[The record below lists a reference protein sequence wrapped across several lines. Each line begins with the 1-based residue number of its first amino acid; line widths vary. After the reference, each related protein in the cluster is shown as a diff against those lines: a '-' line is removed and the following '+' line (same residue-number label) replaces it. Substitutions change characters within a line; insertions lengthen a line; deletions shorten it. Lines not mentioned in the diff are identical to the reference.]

1 MSSTAK
7 EKKKKDILH
16 VNMRCCQTTDTLCKY
31 KKILLPKPKPTLR
44 CLSVLTLRLPLQ
56 HVLSYNK
63 PGLPVMWATGPFQEK
78 GGSLQM
84 GLGCSPRRL
93 CSKSLCALR
102 CCPTDTGVSDDAVT
116 RQCYPTL
123 LLLSL
128 MRGLGVLDLCP
139 FAFVFFLQLYV
150 VLHIR

>member
-139 FAFVFFLQLYV
+139 FAFVFFSSSMWFY
-150 VLHIR
+150 I